1 MSSLVCGVDKKNK
14 ELLFYCNGYQI
25 MKKAEKAL
33 SNLSIVEIFTENG
46 LRLLLEKL
54 DVAFSSDDGGDG
66 YNIFF
71 NLVI

>member
-1 MSSLVCGVDKKNK
+1 MVCGVDKKNK
-14 ELLFYCNGYQI
+14 ELLFYCNGYRI
-25 MKKAEKAL
+25 IKKAEKAL

-54 DVAFSSDDGGDG
+54 GVAFSVDDVGDG